1 MGLSEAQKQVYI
13 ETAKGL
19 KGSERRLF
27 RARVGKLLGGQRR
40 AARVLGWQGET
51 IAKGIGERD
60 SGVPIK
66 DNFVARGRQKAKEK
80 RPNLL
85 TDIRLLVE
93 GQSQTDRSFEST
105 RLSTRLSAAQVRQQ
119 VIGQKGYSDEA
130 LPSEETIRVKRN
142 DLGYRRRRVGKSV
155 PLKKIRRPTRYLNSW
170 QLCLPKR
177 KTMRVGYDGDCLQDF
192 GQTVQLSCPQI
203 NTFWLMLITSARRRV
218 PQRNRV

>member
-27 RARVGKLLGGQRR
+27 RERVGKLLGGQRR

-105 RLSTRLSAAQVRQQ
+105 R
-119 VIGQKGYSDEA
+119 
-130 LPSEETIRVKRN
+130 
-142 DLGYRRRRVGKSV
+142 
-155 PLKKIRRPTRYLNSW
+155 
-170 QLCLPKR
+170 
-177 KTMRVGYDGDCLQDF
+177 
-192 GQTVQLSCPQI
+192 
-203 NTFWLMLITSARRRV
+203 
-218 PQRNRV
+218 